1 MKKFLFE
8 LVKLYLFWMLFFL
21 VGRTLFLLSQT
32 ALLGGIPF
40 GEILKVYPNA
50 LKLDTSAAC
59 WLMAPMLLLMAIQL
73 VAKWCWIGVAKKVLM
88 CAMLIVTSFAIFGE
102 IGIYEEWQ
110 VKINIKALMYLRRP
124 KEIFDSVSTGVFLLL
139 LLGTIVY
146 ITLFMLLYVK
156 VVAKPK
162 IEPVKLG
169 GVKAPVSFVIL
180 GGLLFV
186 GMRGGFGDIPIHQSQ
201 SYFSHHSILNDAA
214 VNTPWNLMHNY
225 LHFKGIKDK
234 NPFVYYDNETAD
246 SIIADMHT
254 MQGDSTLQVLNTD
267 RPNIVLLLLESW
279 SADVVASLDSAN
291 RAGVTP
297 GFAKLEEEGLLFTR
311 FYSNGHRSQQA
322 ISGILSDFPP
332 LQSNDITD
340 NFPLYRY
347 LQSMPKY
354 LMSKGY
360 GTAFYFG
367 GDLNYGNIRAF
378 VLWHEFQKIFEGK
391 DFPKG
396 TPKGKL
402 SVPDQYLFAQALN
415 DQKKVKEP
423 FFHMIFTGSSHSP
436 YDEPKVV
443 RQLEWNVEQ
452 LPYLN
457 SVKYSDSCIYDYIKK
472 AQRMPWY
479 KNTLFILVGDH
490 SHATYRGHYINSP
503 AYMHVPM
510 LWLGGA
516 LKEEYK
522 GHQFETI
529 GTHVDLYRTLMC
541 QMGDT
546 NTATYR
552 GVDIL
557 NTSNKGFAYYET
569 NMGMGWITPEGTLLY
584 DAEVGKITDNTFADS
599 TAMESELRKA
609 KAYLQTLYDFYLQ
622 Q

>member
-59 WLMAPMLLLMAIQL
+59 WLMAPMLLLMTLQL
-73 VAKWCWIGVAKKVLM
+73 VAKWRWIGLAKKVLM
-88 CAMLIVTSFAIFGE
+88 CVMLIVTSLTIFGE

-139 LLGTIVY
+139 LLGTSVY
-146 ITLFMLLYVK
+146 ITLFMLLYAK

-162 IEPVKLG
+162 TEPVKLG
-169 GVKAPVSFVIL
+169 GVKAPVSFVLL

-246 SIIADMHT
+246 SIIADIHT
-254 MQGDSTLQVLNTD
+254 MQSNSTLQVLNTG
-267 RPNIVLLLLESW
+267 RPNIVILLLESW
-279 SADVVASLDSAN
+279 SADVVASLDTAN

-354 LMSKGY
+354 LTAKGY

-378 VLWHEFQKIFEGK
+378 VLWHEFQKIFEGR

-402 SVPDQYLFAQALN
+402 SVPDQYLFAQALK
-415 DQKKVKEP
+415 DQKNVKEP

-443 RQLEWNVEQ
+443 RQLTWNVEQ

-457 SVKYSDSCIYDYIKK
+457 SVKYSDSCIYDYVKK
-472 AQRMPWY
+472 AQKMPWY

-490 SHATYRGHYINSP
+490 SHATYRGHYVNSP
-503 AYMHVPM
+503 QYMHVPM

-522 GHQFETI
+522 GQKIETI

-541 QMGDT
+541 QIGDT
-546 NTATYR
+546 VTKTFR

-557 NTSNKGFAYYET
+557 NVSNTGFAYYET

-584 DAEVGKITDNTFADS
+584 DAEVGEITSSTYPDS
-599 TAMESELRKA
+599 TAMGQELRKA

-622 Q
+622 E

>member
-1 MKKFLFE
+1 MKKFLIE
-8 LVKLYLFWMLFFL
+8 LVKLYIFWMLFFL

-73 VAKWCWIGVAKKVLM
+73 VAKWRWTGVAKKVLM
-88 CAMLIVTSFAIFGE
+88 CFLLIITSLTIFGE

-146 ITLFMLLYVK
+146 ITLFMLLYAK
-156 VVAKPK
+156 IVAKPK

-169 GVKAPVSFVIL
+169 GVKAPVSFVLL
-180 GGLLFV
+180 GGILFV

-225 LHFKGIKDK
+225 LHFKSIKDK
-234 NPFVYYDNETAD
+234 NPFVYYDNQTAD
-246 SIIADMHT
+246 SIIAELHT
-254 MQGDSTLQVLNTD
+254 MQSDSTLQVLNTD
-267 RPNIVLLLLESW
+267 CPNIVVLLLESW
-279 SADVVASLDSAN
+279 SADVVASLDTAN

-332 LQSNDITD
+332 LQGNDITD
-340 NFPLYRY
+340 NFPLYKY
-347 LQSMPKY
+347 LPSMPKY
-354 LMSKGY
+354 LMEKGY

-402 SVPDQYLFAQALN
+402 SVPDQYLFAQALK

-443 RQLEWNVEQ
+443 RQLKWNVEQ
-452 LPYLN
+452 LPYIN

-522 GHQFETI
+522 GQQFETI

-584 DAEVGKITDNTFADS
+584 DAEVGKITDNTYPDS
-599 TAMESELRKA
+599 TAMDSELRKA

>member
-1 MKKFLFE
+1 MKKFLIE
-8 LVKLYLFWMLFFL
+8 LVKLYIFWMLFFL

-73 VAKWCWIGVAKKVLM
+73 VAKWRWIGVAKKVLM
-88 CAMLIVTSFAIFGE
+88 CVLLIITSLTIFGE

-146 ITLFMLLYVK
+146 ITLFMLLYAK
-156 VVAKPK
+156 IVAKPK

-169 GVKAPVSFVIL
+169 GVKAPVSFVLL
-180 GGLLFV
+180 GGILFV

-201 SYFSHHSILNDAA
+201 SYFSHHNILNDAA

-225 LHFKGIKDK
+225 LHFKSIKDK
-234 NPFVYYDNETAD
+234 NPFVYYDNQTAD
-246 SIIADMHT
+246 SIIAELHT
-254 MQGDSTLQVLNTD
+254 MQSNSTLQVLNTQ
-267 RPNIVLLLLESW
+267 RPNIVVLLLESW
-279 SADVVASLDSAN
+279 SADVVASLDTAN

-297 GFAKLEEEGLLFTR
+297 GFAKLEKEGLMFTR

-332 LQSNDITD
+332 LQGNDITD
-340 NFPLYRY
+340 NFPLYKY
-347 LQSMPKY
+347 LPSMPKY
-354 LMSKGY
+354 LMEKGY

-402 SVPDQYLFAQALN
+402 SVPDQYLFAQALK

-443 RQLEWNVEQ
+443 RQLKWNVEQ

-457 SVKYSDSCIYDYIKK
+457 SIKYSDSCIYDYIKK
-472 AQRMPWY
+472 AQLMPWY

-522 GHQFETI
+522 GQQFETI

-584 DAEVGKITDNTFADS
+584 DAEVGKITDNTYPDS
-599 TAMESELRKA
+599 TAMDSELRKA

>member
-1 MKKFLFE
+1 MKKFLIE
-8 LVKLYLFWMLFFL
+8 LVKLYIFWMLFFL

-73 VAKWCWIGVAKKVLM
+73 VAKWRWIGGAKKVLM
-88 CAMLIVTSFAIFGE
+88 CVLLIITSLAIFGE
-102 IGIYEEWQ
+102 IGMYEEWQ

-146 ITLFMLLYVK
+146 ITLFMLLYAK
-156 VVAKPK
+156 IVAKPK

-169 GVKAPVSFVIL
+169 GVKAPVSFVLL
-180 GGLLFV
+180 GGILFV

-225 LHFKGIKDK
+225 LHFKSIKDK
-234 NPFVYYDNETAD
+234 NPFVYYDNQTAD
-246 SIIADMHT
+246 SIIAELHT
-254 MQGDSTLQVLNTD
+254 MQSDSTLQVLNTD
-267 RPNIVLLLLESW
+267 RPNIVILLLESW
-279 SADVVASLDSAN
+279 SADVVASLDTAN

-332 LQSNDITD
+332 LQGNDITD
-340 NFPLYRY
+340 NFPLYKY
-347 LQSMPKY
+347 LPSMPKY
-354 LMSKGY
+354 LMEKGY

-402 SVPDQYLFAQALN
+402 SVPDQYLFAQALK

-443 RQLEWNVEQ
+443 RQLKWNVEQ

-522 GHQFETI
+522 GQQFETI

-584 DAEVGKITDNTFADS
+584 DAEVGKITDNTYPDS
-599 TAMESELRKA
+599 TAMDSELRKA

>member
-1 MKKFLFE
+1 MKKFLIE
-8 LVKLYLFWMLFFL
+8 LVKLYIFWMLFFL

-73 VAKWCWIGVAKKVLM
+73 VAKWRWTGVAKKVLM
-88 CAMLIVTSFAIFGE
+88 CFLLIITSLTIFGE

-146 ITLFMLLYVK
+146 ITLFMLLYAK
-156 VVAKPK
+156 IVAKPK

-169 GVKAPVSFVIL
+169 GVKAPVSFVLL
-180 GGLLFV
+180 GGILFV

-225 LHFKGIKDK
+225 LHFKSIKDK
-234 NPFVYYDNETAD
+234 NPFVYYDNQTAD
-246 SIIADMHT
+246 SIIAELHT
-254 MQGDSTLQVLNTD
+254 MQSDSTLQVLNTD
-267 RPNIVLLLLESW
+267 CPNIVVLLLESW
-279 SADVVASLDSAN
+279 SADVVASLDTAN

-332 LQSNDITD
+332 LQGNDITD
-340 NFPLYRY
+340 NFPLYKY
-347 LQSMPKY
+347 LPSMPKY
-354 LMSKGY
+354 LMEKGY

-402 SVPDQYLFAQALN
+402 SVPDQYLFAQALK

-443 RQLEWNVEQ
+443 RQLKWNVEQ
-452 LPYLN
+452 LPYIN

-522 GHQFETI
+522 GQQFETI
-529 GTHVDLYRTLMC
+529 GTHVIC
-541 QMGDT
+541 
-546 NTATYR
+546 TA
-552 GVDIL
+552 L
-557 NTSNKGFAYYET
+557 
-569 NMGMGWITPEGTLLY
+569 
-584 DAEVGKITDNTFADS
+584 
-599 TAMESELRKA
+599 
-609 KAYLQTLYDFYLQ
+609 
-622 Q
+622 

>member
-1 MKKFLFE
+1 MKKFLIE
-8 LVKLYLFWMLFFL
+8 LVKLYIFWMLFFL

-73 VAKWCWIGVAKKVLM
+73 VAKWRWTGVAKKVLM
-88 CAMLIVTSFAIFGE
+88 CFLLIITSLTIFGE

-124 KEIFDSVSTGVFLLL
+124 KEIFDSVSTGVFMLLL
-139 LLGTIVY
+139 LCTIVY
-146 ITLFMLLYVK
+146 ITLFMLLYAK
-156 VVAKPK
+156 IVAKPK

-169 GVKAPVSFVIL
+169 GVKAPVSFVLL
-180 GGLLFV
+180 GGILFV

-225 LHFKGIKDK
+225 LHFKSIKDK
-234 NPFVYYDNETAD
+234 NPFVYYDNQTAD
-246 SIIADMHT
+246 SIIAELHT
-254 MQGDSTLQVLNTD
+254 MQSDSTLQVLNTD
-267 RPNIVLLLLESW
+267 CPNIVVLLLESW
-279 SADVVASLDSAN
+279 SADVVASLDTAN

-332 LQSNDITD
+332 LQGNDITD
-340 NFPLYRY
+340 NFPLYKY
-347 LQSMPKY
+347 LPSMPKY
-354 LMSKGY
+354 LMEKGY

-402 SVPDQYLFAQALN
+402 SVPDQYLFAQALK

-423 FFHMIFTGSSHSP
+423 FLHMIFTGSSHSP

-443 RQLEWNVEQ
+443 RQLKWNVEQ
-452 LPYLN
+452 LPYIN

-522 GHQFETI
+522 GQQFETI

-584 DAEVGKITDNTFADS
+584 DAEVGKITDNTYPDS
-599 TAMESELRKA
+599 TAMDSELRKA

>member
-1 MKKFLFE
+1 MKKFLIE
-8 LVKLYLFWMLFFL
+8 LVKLYIFWMLFFL

-73 VAKWCWIGVAKKVLM
+73 VAKWRWIGVAKKVLM
-88 CAMLIVTSFAIFGE
+88 CVLLIVTSLTIFGE

-146 ITLFMLLYVK
+146 ITLFMLLYAK
-156 VVAKPK
+156 IVAKPK

-169 GVKAPVSFVIL
+169 GVKAPVSFVLL
-180 GGLLFV
+180 GGILFV

-225 LHFKGIKDK
+225 LHFKSIKDK
-234 NPFVYYDNETAD
+234 NPFVYYDNQTAD
-246 SIIADMHT
+246 SIIAELHT
-254 MQGDSTLQVLNTD
+254 MQSDSTLQVLNTD
-267 RPNIVLLLLESW
+267 RPNIVILLLESW
-279 SADVVASLDSAN
+279 SADVVASLDTAN

-332 LQSNDITD
+332 LQGNDITD
-340 NFPLYRY
+340 NFPLYKY
-347 LQSMPKY
+347 LPSMPKY
-354 LMSKGY
+354 LMEKGY

-402 SVPDQYLFAQALN
+402 SVPDQYLFAQALK

-443 RQLEWNVEQ
+443 RQLKWNVEQ

-522 GHQFETI
+522 GQQFETI

-584 DAEVGKITDNTFADS
+584 DAEVGRITDNTYPDS
-599 TAMESELRKA
+599 TAMDSELRKA

>member
-73 VAKWCWIGVAKKVLM
+73 VAKWRWIGVAKKVLM
-88 CAMLIVTSFAIFGE
+88 CVMLIVTSFAIFGE

-146 ITLFMLLYVK
+146 ITLFMLLYSK

-169 GVKAPVSFVIL
+169 GVKAPLSFVIL

-246 SIIADMHT
+246 SIIADIHT
-254 MQGDSTLQVLNTD
+254 MQGDSTLQVLNTY

-443 RQLEWNVEQ
+443 RQLTWNVEQ

-472 AQRMPWY
+472 AQRLPWY
-479 KNTLFILVGDH
+479 NNTLFILVGDH

-522 GHQFETI
+522 GQRVETI

-546 NTATYR
+546 ATKTYR
-552 GVDIL
+552 GVDL
-557 NTSNKGFAYYET
+557 FTASNKGFAYYET
-569 NMGMGWITPEGTLLY
+569 NMGMGWITPDGSLLY
-584 DAEVGKITDNTFADS
+584 DAEVGKITDNTFADI

>member
-1 MKKFLFE
+1 MKKFLIE

-59 WLMAPMLLLMAIQL
+59 WLMAPMLLLMALQL
-73 VAKWCWIGVAKKVLM
+73 VAKWRWIGVAKKVLM
-88 CAMLIVTSFAIFGE
+88 CAMLIITSLTIFGE

-146 ITLFMLLYVK
+146 ITLFMLLYAK

-246 SIIADMHT
+246 SIIADIHT

-267 RPNIVLLLLESW
+267 RPNIVILLLESW
-279 SADVVASLDSAN
+279 SADVVASLDTAN

-332 LQSNDITD
+332 LQGNDITD
-340 NFPLYRY
+340 NFPLYKY
-347 LQSMPKY
+347 LPSMPKY
-354 LMSKGY
+354 LMTKGY

-402 SVPDQYLFAQALN
+402 SVPDQYLFAQSLK

-443 RQLEWNVEQ
+443 RQLTWNVEQ

-472 AQRMPWY
+472 ARHLPWY

-516 LKEEYK
+516 LKEEFK
-522 GHQFETI
+522 GQRVETI

-546 NTATYR
+546 ATKTYR
-552 GVDIL
+552 GVDL
-557 NTSNKGFAYYET
+557 FNVSNKGFAYYET
-569 NMGMGWITPEGTLLY
+569 NMGMGWITPEGSLLY

>member
-1 MKKFLFE
+1 MKKFLIE
-8 LVKLYLFWMLFFL
+8 LVKLYIFWMLFFL

-73 VAKWCWIGVAKKVLM
+73 VAKWRWIGVAKKVLM
-88 CAMLIVTSFAIFGE
+88 CVLLIITSLTIFGE

-146 ITLFMLLYVK
+146 ITLFMLLYAK
-156 VVAKPK
+156 IVAKPK

-169 GVKAPVSFVIL
+169 GVKAPVSFVLL
-180 GGLLFV
+180 GGVLFV

-225 LHFKGIKDK
+225 LHFKSIKDK
-234 NPFVYYDNETAD
+234 NPFVYYDNQTAD
-246 SIIADMHT
+246 SIIAELHT
-254 MQGDSTLQVLNTD
+254 MQSDSTLQVLNTD
-267 RPNIVLLLLESW
+267 RPNIVVLLLESW
-279 SADVVASLDSAN
+279 SADVVASLDTAN

-332 LQSNDITD
+332 LQGNDITD
-340 NFPLYRY
+340 NFPLYKY
-347 LQSMPKY
+347 LPSMPKY
-354 LMSKGY
+354 LMEKGY

-402 SVPDQYLFAQALN
+402 SVPDQYLFAQALK

-443 RQLEWNVEQ
+443 RQLKWNVEQ

-522 GHQFETI
+522 GQQFETI

-584 DAEVGKITDNTFADS
+584 DAEVGKITDNTYPDS
-599 TAMESELRKA
+599 TAMDSELRKA

>member
-1 MKKFLFE
+1 MKKFLIE
-8 LVKLYLFWMLFFL
+8 LVKLYIFWMLFFL

-73 VAKWCWIGVAKKVLM
+73 VAKWRWIGVAKKVLM
-88 CAMLIVTSFAIFGE
+88 CVLLIITSLTIFGE

-146 ITLFMLLYVK
+146 ITLFMLLYAK

-169 GVKAPVSFVIL
+169 GVKAPVSFVLL
-180 GGLLFV
+180 GGILFV

-225 LHFKGIKDK
+225 LHFKSIKDK
-234 NPFVYYDNETAD
+234 NPFVYYDNQTAD
-246 SIIADMHT
+246 SIIAELHT
-254 MQGDSTLQVLNTD
+254 MQSDSTLQVLNTD
-267 RPNIVLLLLESW
+267 RPNIVILLLESW
-279 SADVVASLDSAN
+279 SADVVASLDTAN

-332 LQSNDITD
+332 LQGNDITD
-340 NFPLYRY
+340 NFPLYKY
-347 LQSMPKY
+347 LPSMPKY
-354 LMSKGY
+354 LMEKGY

-391 DFPKG
+391 DFPNG

-402 SVPDQYLFAQALN
+402 SVPDQYLFAQALK

-443 RQLEWNVEQ
+443 RQLKWNVEQ

-522 GHQFETI
+522 GQQFETI

-584 DAEVGKITDNTFADS
+584 DAEVGKITDNTYPDS
-599 TAMESELRKA
+599 TAMDSELRKA

>member
-1 MKKFLFE
+1 
-8 LVKLYLFWMLFFL
+8 MLFFA
-21 VGRTLFLLSQT
+21 VGRTIFLLTHT
-32 ALLGGIPF
+32 ALLSGISF
-40 GEILKVYPNA
+40 GEVSQVYWYA

-59 WLMAPMLLLMAIQL
+59 WLMVPLLLLMAIQL
-73 VAKWCWIGVAKKVLM
+73 VAKWRWIGVTKKVLM
-88 CAMLIVTSFAIFGE
+88 CVLLIITSLAIFGE
-102 IGIYEEWQ
+102 IGMYEEWQ

-146 ITLFMLLYVK
+146 IALFMLLYAK

-169 GVKAPVSFVIL
+169 GVKAPVSFVFF

-225 LHFKGIKDK
+225 LHFKGIKNK
-234 NPFVYYDNETAD
+234 NPFVYYDNHTAD
-246 SIIADMHT
+246 SIIADIHT
-254 MQGDSTLQVLNTD
+254 MQSDSTLQVLNTD
-267 RPNIVLLLLESW
+267 RPNIVILLLESW
-279 SADVVASLDSAN
+279 SADVVASLDTAN

-332 LQSNDITD
+332 LQGNDITD
-340 NFPLYRY
+340 NFPLYKY
-347 LQSMPKY
+347 LPSMPKY
-354 LMSKGY
+354 LMAKGY

-378 VLWHEFQKIFEGK
+378 VLWHEFQKIFEGR
-391 DFPKG
+391 DFPSG
-396 TPKGKL
+396 TPRGKL
-402 SVPDQYLFAQALN
+402 SVPDQYLFHYALG
-415 DQKKVKEP
+415 DQKNVKEP

-443 RQLEWNVEQ
+443 RQLTWNVEQ

-490 SHATYRGHYINSP
+490 SHATYRGHYVNSP
-503 AYMHVPM
+503 DYMHVPM

-516 LKEEYK
+516 LKDEYK
-522 GHQFETI
+522 GLRYETI
-529 GTHVDLYRTLMC
+529 GTHVDLYRTLLC

-546 NTATYR
+546 ATATYR
-552 GVDIL
+552 GVDMF
-557 NTSNKGFAYYET
+557 NAANRGFAYYET
-569 NMGMGWITPEGTLLY
+569 NMGMGWITPSGSLIY
-584 DAEVGKITDNTFADS
+584 DAEAARITDNTFADS
-599 TAMESELRKA
+599 TAMQQALGNA

-622 Q
+622 D